1 MIGRREIWMLSWMV
15 AAFACASAAA
25 APSAASDS
33 VAIQGAT
40 LIDGTGADPVP
51 DATLVIEGDTI
62 ACAGDGDD
70 CEVPSGAE
78 VRDLSGRWLVPGLV
92 DAHVHLSQTGFF
104 DGRPDA
110 LDLRDA
116 FPFERVQARQ
126 RRHVDRYLGAWLC
139 SGVTAIF
146 DVGGFAWT
154 IRLAAA
160 TRRSG
165 RAGTPEVA
173 ATGPL
178 ISHAPAREI
187 NLPNHRQMV
196 GVESPREARRVVGG
210 IAQLGADA
218 IKLWFLPVRDPARQ
232 RAVDARV
239 RAAGAETGAGERP
252 LVVHA
257 TTLRE
262 AKVALSAGADV
273 LVHSVQDRPIDDE
286 FLALA
291 RERNVIYV
299 PTLIVGS
306 GYVSAYRAV
315 AGTQPFDL
323 DDPNDCID
331 DATAGRLEGAA
342 RFRDHPSAAHLT
354 PARLA
359 RMEARAR
366 RNRETAAAN
375 LRRVHRAGITIA
387 AGSDAGNPGTPHG
400 PSIYRELEAM
410 AEAGI
415 PAEEILVMAT
425 KHGARAMGREDVFGT
440 IEAGKRADL
449 VVLERDPLEDIS
461 ALRTIDAVYRAGR
474 AQ

>member
-1 MIGRREIWMLSWMV
+1 M
-15 AAFACASAAA
+15 
-25 APSAASDS
+25 
-33 VAIQGAT
+33 
-40 LIDGTGADPVP
+40 
-51 DATLVIEGDTI
+51 
-62 ACAGDGDD
+62 
-70 CEVPSGAE
+70 
-78 VRDLSGRWLVPGLV
+78 
-92 DAHVHLSQTGFF
+92 
-104 DGRPDA
+104 
-110 LDLRDA
+110 
-116 FPFERVQARQ
+116 
-126 RRHVDRYLGAWLC
+126 
-139 SGVTAIF
+139 
-146 DVGGFAWT
+146 
-154 IRLAAA
+154 
-160 TRRSG
+160 
-165 RAGTPEVA
+165 
-173 ATGPL
+173 
-178 ISHAPAREI
+178 
-187 NLPNHRQMV
+187 
-196 GVESPREARRVVGG
+196 
-210 IAQLGADA
+210 
-218 IKLWFLPVRDPARQ
+218 
-232 RAVDARV
+232 
-239 RAAGAETGAGERP
+239 
-252 LVVHA
+252 
-257 TTLRE
+257 
-262 AKVALSAGADV
+262 ALSAGADV

-291 RERNVIYV
+291 RERDVIYV